1 MRFGFQFVVPL
12 DAHHGKDDDDRGFFR
27 RIAAAE
33 AHNSPLV
40 GEFDNG
46 AHLAARRWSA
56 AYRPRMP

>member
-1 MRFGFQFVVPL
+1 MRFGFQLVVPL
-12 DAHHGKDDDDRGFFR
+12 DAHHGKDDDDRGLFR

-46 AHLAARRWSA
+46 AHL
-56 AYRPRMP
+56 RPGGGPLA